1 MPSIDPRG
9 GVTYHARATVGYGSL
24 TWFPIGKRRCIHAE
38 FPDGYYLVIL
48 PGPGVDPPGQQERKQ
63 RFWLIFL
70 GTRIWQIG
78 ALDWW
83 GRIDDQ
89 QVCLGR
95 RECPLPPEEGD
106 QWQVRATGEI
116 FRIINGEIRRIDR
129 APVED
134 FV

>member
-1 MPSIDPRG
+1 MDTISSFFRG
-9 GVTYHARATVGYGSL
+9 RGL
-24 TWFPIGKRRCIHAE
+24 TRPDSRKGNSAFGLFFWGPE
-38 FPDGYYLVIL
+38 FGRSEPWTG
-48 PGPGVDPPGQQERKQ
+48 G
-63 RFWLIFL
+63 
-70 GTRIWQIG
+70 
-78 ALDWW
+78 

-116 FRIINGEIRRIDR
+116 FRIINGEIRRIGR

-134 FV
+134 FA